1 MKAQKCPAAV
11 IVGALL
17 LSVSL
22 IVLPAAGQEAKP
34 DEKVQTKKE
43 VIGLVIIPLVF
54 YEPET
59 EWAGGV
65 GGLLTFRTPEQDPA
79 SRPSSV
85 YFYAI
90 YTQLHQFAM
99 QVMPAFYL
107 KNEAYLLNGTLTME
121 RYPNKFWGFGADT
134 PDSAVQNYTPRIS
147 SLVVS
152 FQKRILARE
161 RLYVGLQYQLEN
173 QKILQSDAGGSIA
186 QGLVP
191 GNKGGTVSGLGF
203 ILNWDSR
210 NNIFTPSHGSYCQVS
225 TFFNGKT
232 LGSDFTFTSV
242 NVDLRT
248 YMQGLAPSH
257 VLALQ
262 AFYQSAVGPAFP
274 FYRYPQLGGAYLM
287 RGYYAG
293 RYRDNYF
300 MAFQAEY
307 RFPVWWRFGMV
318 TFAGL
323 GDVARDLRHI
333 NFDEFK
339 YSAGAG
345 LRFKI
350 SPKEGATL
358 RADFAFGQGTTGF
371 YFTANEAF

>member
-1 MKAQKCPAAV
+1 MKPQDRPAIIILSAF
-11 IVGALL
+11 LL
-17 LSVSL
+17 FAASSSLS
-22 IVLPAAGQEAKP
+22 AAGQEAKP
-34 DEKVQTKKE
+34 DEKVEAKKE
-43 VIGLVIIPLVF
+43 AIGLVVIPLVF

-59 EWAGGV
+59 KWAGGV
-65 GGLLTFRTPEQDPA
+65 GGLVTFRAPEQDPA

-90 YTQLHQFAM
+90 YTQLQQFSM
-99 QVMPAFYL
+99 HVVPAFYF
-107 KNEAYLLNGTLTME
+107 KNEAYLLSGTLAME
-121 RYPNKFWGFGADT
+121 RYPNKFWGFGAST
-134 PDSAVQNYTPRIS
+134 PDSAVQNYTPRTF
-147 SLVVS
+147 SLEVS
-152 FQKRILARE
+152 FQKRIWAWE

-173 QKILQSDAGGSIA
+173 QAILRSDAGGSIA
-186 QGLVP
+186 QGLIP
-191 GNKGGTVSGLGF
+191 GSKGGTVSGLGF
-203 ILNWDSR
+203 ILNLDSR
-210 NNIFTPSHGSYCQVS
+210 NNIFSPSHGNYFQVS
-225 TFFNGKT
+225 TYFNGRM

-242 NVDLRT
+242 KVDLRR
-248 YMQGLAPSH
+248 YMPGLAPSH

-262 AFYQSAVGPAFP
+262 AIYQSVTGPGSP
-274 FYRYPQLGGAYLM
+274 FYRVAKLGGDSLM

-323 GDVARDLRHI
+323 GDVARDFRHI

-350 SPKEGATL
+350 SPREGANL
-358 RADFAFGQGTTGF
+358 RADIAFGQGTVGF